1 MPKFLEDIRAF
12 YGTKEKNEMGQNLE
26 NFLEEYNPKKY
37 DNPCVTADILV
48 FKHKESF
55 HAVETGLKLLMIK
68 RKNHPSIGYWALP
81 GGFVEIREDLET
93 AARREL
99 EEETHLSGIAMEQIY
114 TWGEYWRDPR
124 ARIITTAF
132 LALVDE
138 SIAPIEAGDDA
149 EDAAWMDVTLKEI
162 EVVPVVINQ
171 RKKLKSVFH
180 LVLENEEKH
189 VILNAKVE
197 QLKNAEGLLEETN
210 FQVLEKDGMAFD
222 HPRFIV
228 QALLYL
234 REKLKS

>member
-1 MPKFLEDIRAF
+1 MPKFLEDISAF
-12 YGTKEKNEMGQNLE
+12 YGTKEKNENGQDLE
-26 NFLEEYNPKKY
+26 SFLEEYDPRKY
-37 DNPCVTADILV
+37 ENPCVTADILV

-55 HAVETGLKLLMIK
+55 HTVETGLKLLMIK

-124 ARIITTAF
+124 ARIITTSF

-149 EDAAWMDVTLKEI
+149 EDAAWMDVSLEEL
-162 EVVPVVINQ
+162 EVMPIVIDNK
-171 RKKLKSVFH
+171 KKLKSVFQ
-180 LVLENEEKH
+180 LVLENKGKN
-189 VILNAKVE
+189 VLLNAKVE
-197 QLKNAEGLLEETN
+197 QIKNAEGLLEEAS
-210 FQVLEKDGMAFD
+210 FQVLEKDGIAFD

-234 REKLKS
+234 REKLK